1 MSATAIVSKGFD
13 VNCNLP
19 GSLGSKKEATK
30 YYFSK
35 KGYRRNYKELC
46 ETKTG
51 KRNWNQRM

>member
-1 MSATAIVSKGFD
+1 MSSTTIVSKGFD

-51 KRNWNQRM
+51 KRN